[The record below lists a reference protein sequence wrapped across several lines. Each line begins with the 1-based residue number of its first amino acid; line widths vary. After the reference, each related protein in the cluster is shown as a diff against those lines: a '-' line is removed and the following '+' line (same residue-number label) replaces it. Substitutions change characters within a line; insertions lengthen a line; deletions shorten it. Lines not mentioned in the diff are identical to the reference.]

1 MIIRPLYPIYGRFP
15 RKKHMQFLGF
25 EKHFLKTE
33 KYPIQPHLPT
43 SELLIQQKDSPVT
56 GGCPIWKIIHNTFN
70 KDWLVVEPPTPL
82 KNDGV
87 SSSVGMIFH
96 SQLNG
101 KSFKI
106 PWFQS
111 PIRWISHEI
120 PWPAL
125 HSYGISMDFPL
136 CYQSVADF
144 LAKPYRKPGFC
155 YVKLRCLKMGQATP
169 ISSH

>member
-87 SSSVGMIFH
+87 SSSVGMIIPFPTEWKVINSMVPNH
-96 SQLNG
+96 QPAIGDVNIDSWAIMALIP
-101 KSFKI
+101 KKKI
-106 PWFQS
+106 KANWANAHRRRSEAPRWETTLRLWWSHGPKWF
-111 PIRWISHEI
+111 
-120 PWPAL
+120 L
-125 HSYGISMDFPL
+125 
-136 CYQSVADF
+136 
-144 LAKPYRKPGFC
+144 
-155 YVKLRCLKMGQATP
+155 
-169 ISSH
+169 

>member
-1 MIIRPLYPIYGRFP
+1 
-15 RKKHMQFLGF
+15 MQFLGF

-87 SSSVGMIFH
+87 SSSVGMIIPFPTEWKVINSMVPNH
-96 SQLNG
+96 QPAIGDVNIDSWAIMALIP
-101 KSFKI
+101 KKKI
-106 PWFQS
+106 K
-111 PIRWISHEI
+111 
-120 PWPAL
+120 AN
-125 HSYGISMDFPL
+125 
-136 CYQSVADF
+136 
-144 LAKPYRKPGFC
+144 
-155 YVKLRCLKMGQATP
+155 
-169 ISSH
+169 